1 MVDGGGLTSLT
12 SLIGDKPMRTSLALA
27 LVLAACFSALGQR
40 SRVANGKNQAAEQK
54 VLAVIHKLADAGI
67 RRDVK
72 TIARLYSDDYFHTNA
87 DGSIMTKAQVLA
99 SYRARPD
106 VTAESNEHGQEKVQL
121 DGDIA
126 VVSSRVTYKGLFKDQ
141 PFSRLYRVTYVLKQR
156 RGRWQVIASHASLM
170 GQ

>member
-1 MVDGGGLTSLT
+1 MRALLTF
-12 SLIGDKPMRTSLALA
+12 ALA
-27 LVLAACFSALGQR
+27 FAASFSAFGQR
-40 SRVANGKNQAAEQK
+40 AKQAMGKDHTAEQK

>member
-1 MVDGGGLTSLT
+1 
-12 SLIGDKPMRTSLALA
+12 MRTSLALA

-54 VLAVIHKLADAGI
+54 VLTVIHKLADAGI